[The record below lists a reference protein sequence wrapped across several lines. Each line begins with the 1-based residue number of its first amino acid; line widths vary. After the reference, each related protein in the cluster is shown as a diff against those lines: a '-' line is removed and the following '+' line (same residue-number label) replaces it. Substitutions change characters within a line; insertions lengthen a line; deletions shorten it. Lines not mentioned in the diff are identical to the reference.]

1 MILTDSAL
9 LVRKTPP
16 EVAATGH
23 NRCIIALKPENI
35 VDWLAPQGLSASR
48 LEAILSDRPQPYYEH
63 RIAA

>member
-23 NRCIIALKPENI
+23 NRCIIAIQAHN
-35 VDWLAPQGLSASR
+35 VAAWLAPDGLEKSR
-48 LEAILSDRPQPYYEH
+48 LETILNDRPQPYYAH
-63 RIAA
+63 QIAA